1 MGAGVLSENKEQFD
15 CIYVIDDDEG
25 AVFACVGEERFLEY
39 CRDGKYSSILIT
51 FGVTV
56 WDGGE
61 EPIINDNA
69 KYYYDSLLTDQP

>member
-1 MGAGVLSENKEQFD
+1 MSESEKPHD
-15 CIYVIDDDEG
+15 YIYVIDGDEES
-25 AVFACVGEERFLEY
+25 VFACVGKERFLEY
-39 CRDGKYSSILIT
+39 CRNGKYSSMLIT

-69 KYYYDSLLTDQP
+69 KYYYDSLLNNET

>member
-1 MGAGVLSENKEQFD
+1 MSESEEQFD
-15 CIYVIDDDEG
+15 CIYVIDGDES
-25 AVFACVGEERFLEY
+25 AVFACVGKERFLEY
-39 CRDGKYSSILIT
+39 CRTGEYSSMLIT

-69 KYYYDSLLTDQP
+69 KYYYDSLLNNET